1 MSSRRKA
8 RELALKVLYQND
20 LMKACEIPREV
31 SYSGWKEAF
40 KHLVDILKID
50 KEGKSFAK
58 DLIEGT
64 SKNIKLI
71 DSKISEFSK
80 NWQISRISVVDRNI
94 LRIACYEML
103 FLEKI
108 PHAVSIDEA
117 IELSKKYSATES
129 KSFINGVLDGICKS
143 LDKEKLTT
151 VKNG

>member
-1 MSSRRKA
+1 M
-8 RELALKVLYQND
+8 KVLYQND
-20 LMKACEIPREV
+20 VTGLE
-31 SYSGWKEAF
+31 GKETF
-40 KHLVDILKID
+40 KHLKETFKHIAVLLKID

-64 SKNIKLI
+64 LKNIAPI

-80 NWQISRISVVDRNI
+80 NWKISRISVVERNI
-94 LRIACYEML
+94 LRLACYEML

-129 KSFINGVLDGICKS
+129 KSFINGVLDGICKD
-143 LDKEKLTT
+143 LQ
-151 VKNG
+151 KNQKRIGNI